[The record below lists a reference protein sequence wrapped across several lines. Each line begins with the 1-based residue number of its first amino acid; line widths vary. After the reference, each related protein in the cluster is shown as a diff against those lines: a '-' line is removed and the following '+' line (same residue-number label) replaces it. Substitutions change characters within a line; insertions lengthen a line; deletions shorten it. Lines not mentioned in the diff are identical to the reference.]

1 MPALSI
7 ASASE
12 IMIRIEAETPPRFAE
27 IQSLLVDAFGGPD
40 EAGLVD
46 DLRRSGD
53 VVCALAAVDETGV
66 AGHVVFSRLTVE
78 IDGNPIQGVALA
90 PLAVRPDC
98 RNRGVGADLVLSGL
112 DICRSLDY
120 GLAVVVGD
128 PAYYGRFGFLADIA
142 GGLRSVF
149 AGPYLQVLALS
160 SGALGS
166 GQGTITYAPPFA
178 RFS

>member
-1 MPALSI
+1 
-7 ASASE
+7 
-12 IMIRIEAETPPRFAE
+12 MIRIESESPPRFAE

-40 EAGLVD
+40 EADLVD

-53 VVCALAAVDETGV
+53 VVCALAAVDETGI
-66 AGHVVFSRLTVE
+66 AGHVVFSRLIVE
-78 IDGNPIQGVALA
+78 IDGKPIQGVALA

-98 RNRGVGADLVLSGL
+98 RNRGVGADLVRSGL

-128 PAYYGRFGFLADIA
+128 PAYYRRFGFSVDHAD
-142 GGLRSVF
+142 GLRSAF
-149 AGPYLQVLALS
+149 AGPYLQVLALTS
-160 SGALGS
+160 AALGG
-166 GQGTITYAPPFA
+166 GQGTLTYAAPFA